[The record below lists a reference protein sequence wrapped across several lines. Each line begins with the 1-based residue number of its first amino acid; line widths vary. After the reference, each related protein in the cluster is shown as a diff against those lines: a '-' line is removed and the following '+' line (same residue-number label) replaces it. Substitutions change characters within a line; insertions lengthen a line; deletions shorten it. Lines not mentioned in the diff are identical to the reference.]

1 MDIIL
6 SNFIVDEHP
15 QVSEPPK
22 NTSTAVNNKDE
33 IPIRFTKVPTGKAI
47 IAKKR
52 PQVSVQN
59 SASNEK
65 SRPRENGESKG
76 NVPSSDEKRPK
87 EQVVKQEKRQLKT
100 ETPAYRLLLSKP
112 TDSIRPP
119 EVRPFQE
126 KLFSEQSFDSLDIH
140 PHSKK
145 NIADLLQYEHL
156 TTVQSMAIPSL
167 LKGTDALI
175 RAQTGSGKTL
185 AYALPL
191 IERLHTI
198 RPQIHRSDGI
208 RAVVIVPTR
217 ELAVQTY
224 ELIQKLLKPFTWIV
238 PGYLTGGEKRK
249 TEKARLRAGLNILIA
264 TPGRLCDHIRNTESL
279 KFGSVCCLVLDEADR
294 LLELGY
300 ETDVKQII
308 EAMRE
313 AREEKDENEAMKM
326 QTVLLSATLTASV
339 KELAGLTLQDPVYV
353 ETSEVVPRETPSVE
367 QGANIC
373 TDQLLNVGD
382 YVSIPATVKQRYL
395 VTVPKQ
401 RLVAL
406 SALIV
411 HEQRQ
416 KPSKILVF
424 MATQDLVNFHY
435 DVMTEV
441 LTLQKFG
448 TTVDN
453 EASESEEDINGD
465 NNGPTDSS
473 NVLLPGL
480 KFYKL
485 HGHMTQLERISVF
498 NEFRKATAAV
508 LICTDVAARGI
519 DIPLVDLV
527 VQYHAPQILADY
539 VHRVGRTARAGHTGK
554 AVIFLEPAEQEFI
567 QYLTDKHIR
576 IQEQKID
583 GIIKNFGL
591 FVNRNQKRKPINKIH
606 WAYEIQHRYE
616 RLIKKEDQLF
626 DSAKKAYVSWV
637 RYYSNFQKELRNIFC
652 IKAIHL
658 GHYAKC
664 LGLSE
669 APKQLLQYHTDT
681 KQDKASKASSQ
692 RSRNSNKL
700 HRRDENKQS
709 KSVSKNRNPDDS
721 RSRKR
726 GLEQPGKSMGLQ
738 KLIDLSSRSRVL
750 NTSEF
755 GSGFETVRKKA
766 KIN

>member
-6 SNFIVDEHP
+6 SNFIVDEQP
-15 QVSEPPK
+15 QVAEHHNDSNSEIK
-22 NTSTAVNNKDE
+22 SKGE
-33 IPIRFTKVPTGKAI
+33 ISIQFTKVPSGRAI

-52 PQVSVQN
+52 PQVSHQN
-59 SASNEK
+59 SANNEK
-65 SRPRENGESKG
+65 PRSILANNNPPKAEKRTTEGLK
-76 NVPSSDEKRPK
+76 DEKRKVNAERAGNEPK
-87 EQVVKQEKRQLKT
+87 
-100 ETPAYRLLLSKP
+100 LSKSN
-112 TDSIRPP
+112 DYIRPP
-119 EVRPFQE
+119 ELRPFQE

-145 NIADLLQYEHL
+145 NIADLLQYKHL

-167 LKGTDALI
+167 LKGSDALV

-191 IERLHTI
+191 IERLHVM
-198 RPQIHRSDGI
+198 RPQIHRTDGI
-208 RAVVIVPTR
+208 KAVVIVPTR

-224 ELIQKLLKPFTWIV
+224 ELVQKLLKPFTWIV

-279 KFGSVCCLVLDEADR
+279 KFGNVCCLVLDEADR

-300 ETDVKQII
+300 EKDVKEII
-308 EAMRE
+308 EAMHE
-313 AREEKDENEAMKM
+313 AREKKDENEETKM

-339 KELAGLTLQDPVYV
+339 KELAGLTLNDPVYV
-353 ETSEVVPRETPSVE
+353 ETSEVIQRETPCVE
-367 QGANIC
+367 TNENIC
-373 TDQLLNVGD
+373 TDQLLNVED

-395 VTVPKQ
+395 EIPPKQ

-435 DVMTEV
+435 DAMTEV

-448 TTVDN
+448 TSSDN
-453 EASESEEDINGD
+453 ESSGSEEEFNDD
-465 NNGPTDSS
+465 NTNSMDSS
-473 NVLLPGL
+473 VLLPGL

-485 HGHMTQLERISVF
+485 HGHMTQVERTSVF
-498 NEFRKATAAV
+498 NEYRKATAAV

-554 AVIFLEPAEQEFI
+554 AVIFLDPAEKEFI
-567 QYLTDKHIR
+567 QYLTAKHIK
-576 IQEQKID
+576 IYEQKVD

-591 FVNRNQKRKPINKIH
+591 FVNGNRKRNSSGKIH

-616 RLIKKEDQLF
+616 RLIKKEHQLLE
-626 DSAKKAYVSWV
+626 SAK
-637 RYYSNFQKELRNIFC
+637 
-652 IKAIHL
+652 
-658 GHYAKC
+658 
-664 LGLSE
+664 
-669 APKQLLQYHTDT
+669 
-681 KQDKASKASSQ
+681 
-692 RSRNSNKL
+692 
-700 HRRDENKQS
+700 
-709 KSVSKNRNPDDS
+709 
-721 RSRKR
+721 R
-726 GLEQPGKSMGLQ
+726 GM
-738 KLIDLSSRSRVL
+738 
-750 NTSEF
+750 
-755 GSGFETVRKKA
+755 
-766 KIN
+766 